1 MSLSEWRKTTILN
14 VATKVFSGG
23 TPNTKNNKFW
33 GGNIPWLSSG
43 ETRNRFIEKTENS
56 ITNTGVS
63 NSSTKLA
70 KIGDIIIAS
79 AGQGLTRGQVSYC
92 LIDTYINQSIIAI
105 RPNQKIIN
113 SKYLFYNLS
122 SRYQEL
128 RQISDSNAIRGSLT
142 TKQVGNLDIVLPS
155 MDEQQKISEILS
167 SIDEK
172 IELNSKINKILE
184 GIAQA
189 IFKSW
194 FIDFVP
200 FDDDELIKLENGNIP
215 KKWKVMKLRDVCNIQ
230 KGLSYKGKH
239 LKIFG
244 TPMINL
250 GCIIPGGD
258 FRSNKMKYYDGDFK
272 SQHTVNPGD
281 IVIANTD
288 MTSDRVILG
297 SPIIVPEFNFSTIIF
312 THHLFAF
319 KDLKISRE
327 YLYYFLKSEKFRKR
341 AEGYANGTT
350 VLSLSKE
357 DILSIDLLVPDNI
370 TLEKFTSIAE
380 KLIKLKQNN
389 DQENLKLEKIR
400 ESLLPKLISGE
411 IQVTTEV
418 NTNAEVR

>member
-1 MSLSEWRKTTILN
+1 MSSRDWKELKLSEVCQIKYGKDHKNLSNGKIP
-14 VATKVFSGG
+14 VYGSGG
-23 TPNTKNNKFW
+23 IMRYVDSFLNDKPSVLIPRKGTLSNLYFVNEKFW
-33 GGNIPWLSSG
+33 TVDTLFWTKIDETIVIPEFLYYQLL
-43 ETRNRFIEKTENS
+43 
-56 ITNTGVS
+56 
-63 NSSTKLA
+63 TKDLA
-70 KIGDIIIAS
+70 NMNVGS
-79 AGQGLTRGQVSYC
+79 AVPSLTAA
-92 LIDTYINQSIIAI
+92 LLN
-105 RPNQKIIN
+105 
-113 SKYLFYNLS
+113 
-122 SRYQEL
+122 EL
-128 RQISDSNAIRGSLT
+128 RIKLPSLT
-142 TKQVGNLDIVLPS
+142 TQHAITG
-155 MDEQQKISEILS
+155 ILS
-167 SIDEK
+167 SLDKK
-172 IELNSKINKILE
+172 IELNIKVNKVLE
-184 GIAQA
+184 GMAQA

-194 FIDFVP
+194 FIDFEP
-200 FDDDELIKLENGNIP
+200 FGNDEFIKNENGNIP
-215 KKWKVMKLRDVCNIQ
+215 RKWEVKKLRDVCKIQ

-250 GCIIPGGD
+250 GCVEPGGD
-258 FRSNKMKYYDGDFK
+258 FRSNKMKYYDGEYK

-297 SPIIVPEFNFSTIIF
+297 SPIIVPEFDFSTIIF

-327 YLYYFLKSEKFRKR
+327 YLYYFLKSETFRKR

-370 TLEKFTSIAE
+370 TLEKFTSIVE

>member
-1 MSLSEWRKTTILN
+1 MSSRDWKELKLSEVCQIKYGKDHKNLSNGKIP
-14 VATKVFSGG
+14 VYGSGG
-23 TPNTKNNKFW
+23 IMRYVDSFLNDKPSVLIPRKGTLSNLYFVNEKFW
-33 GGNIPWLSSG
+33 TVDTLFWTKIDETIVIPEFLYYQLL
-43 ETRNRFIEKTENS
+43 
-56 ITNTGVS
+56 
-63 NSSTKLA
+63 TKDLA
-70 KIGDIIIAS
+70 NMNVGS
-79 AGQGLTRGQVSYC
+79 AVPSLTAA
-92 LIDTYINQSIIAI
+92 LLN
-105 RPNQKIIN
+105 
-113 SKYLFYNLS
+113 
-122 SRYQEL
+122 EL
-128 RQISDSNAIRGSLT
+128 RI
-142 TKQVGNLDIVLPS
+142 KLPS
-155 MDEQQKISEILS
+155 LKTQHAITGILS
-167 SIDEK
+167 SLDKK
-172 IELNSKINKILE
+172 IELNIKVNKVLE
-184 GIAQA
+184 GMAQA

-194 FIDFVP
+194 FIDFEP
-200 FDDDELIKLENGNIP
+200 FGNDEFIKNENGNIP
-215 KKWKVMKLRDVCNIQ
+215 RKWEVKKLRDVCKIQ

-250 GCIIPGGD
+250 GCVEPGGD
-258 FRSNKMKYYDGDFK
+258 FRSNKMKYYDGEYK

-297 SPIIVPEFNFSTIIF
+297 SPIIVPEFDFSTIIF

-327 YLYYFLKSEKFRKR
+327 YLYYFLKSETFRKR